1 MRKVQRVVEAGRG
14 PDRARLEPSVLGG
27 KRLAQVRLGALLE
40 QETDIGQEGG
50 LIVFGGELVVS
61 AALLDPVAGQVALG
75 ARRC

>member
-1 MRKVQRVVEAGRG
+1 M
-14 PDRARLEPSVLGG
+14 LGG